1 MALERNKTNQRVG
14 SRPDPAKRSG
24 AFQKFARA
32 SARATGHPIAFGLA
46 IGTIFFWAATGP
58 LFGFSDTWQLVINT
72 ATTVVTFLM
81 VFLIQNTQNRDSEAM
96 QLKLDELIR
105 ATEAAHNAV
114 LDIEELSER
123 ELDLIKSRY
132 EQLARQ
138 AREDLRAGKSDLGQP
153 EITPGADAAAAPY
166 ADRSRA
172 N

>member
-1 MALERNKTNQRVG
+1 MAHKKSVRWF
-14 SRPDPAKRSG
+14 PH
-24 AFQKFARA
+24 FARVA
-32 SARATGHPIAFGLA
+32 ATAAGSPAAFAIAV
-46 IGTIFFWAATGP
+46 IIVIVWAATGP
-58 LFGFSDTWQLVINT
+58 MFGYSDTWQLVINT

-138 AREDLRAGKSDLGQP
+138 AREDLRAGKSDLGRP
-153 EITPGADAAAAPY
+153 EMKQDTINAVA
-166 ADRSRA
+166 R
-172 N
+172 